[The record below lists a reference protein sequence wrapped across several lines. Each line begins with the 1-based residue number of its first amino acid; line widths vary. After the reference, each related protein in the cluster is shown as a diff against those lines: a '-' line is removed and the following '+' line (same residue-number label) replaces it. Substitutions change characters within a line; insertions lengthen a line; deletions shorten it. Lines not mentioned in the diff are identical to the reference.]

1 MEILL
6 ALLASLIIDM
16 EAAEANIGK
25 GKDAK
30 ENKGFV
36 AELNKITAEIKST
49 QVKIDELEADEK
61 AQEEALASVKAL
73 KAARKPQTVQAGGVV
88 DPVIVVG
95 KDNVIKDPKLGF
107 QNLGD
112 CARAVYNASQGQFD
126 PRLAVISNSNPEL
139 EAAGL
144 RQGNGPEGGFLVPPE
159 FSSAMLEAGTMQ
171 SLDLYKDTTSFNLDK
186 AESITLPAINES
198 SRKDGSR
205 WGGTR
210 AFWAEEEATMTESQP
225 KFREITLRPKELHI
239 FTKASN
245 KLLKNSP
252 IALGQ
257 LLSMIA
263 TDEIAF
269 VKSDA
274 IINGDGVGKPKG
286 IMKSN
291 ALVTVAK
298 KSAQAADTVVLE
310 NTTKMLARL
319 TLRWRAGAVWL
330 INKDVLGQLQEM
342 VVGNHAVFMPQG
354 GVSGLPFSTLHGLP
368 IIETE
373 YNEVLGDKGDI
384 ILTNLKAYVTAQ
396 NGVVQSDSSIH
407 FNFDVNKTAFRWVV
421 SADGQTWAV
430 NKITDFKGSGTTSPY
445 VTLAERT

>member
-6 ALLASLIIDM
+6 ALLASLILQM
-16 EAAEANIGK
+16 ETAEANIGT

-49 QVKIDELEADEK
+49 QAEIDELEADEK
-61 AQEEALASVKAL
+61 AQEEALSTVKAL
-73 KAARKPQTVQAGGVV
+73 KAAPRPQTAKAGGVEP
-88 DPVIVVG
+88 DIEMG
-95 KDNVIKDPKLGF
+95 KDNIMKDPKLGF
-107 QNLGD
+107 ENLGD
-112 CARAVYNASQGQFD
+112 CARAVYNASMGSFD
-126 PRLAVISNSNPEL
+126 QRLQVISNSNPEL

-159 FSSAMLEAGTMQ
+159 FSQAMLEAGTMQ

-186 AESITLPAINES
+186 SESITLPAINET

-210 AFWAEEEATMTESQP
+210 AFWAEEEATMTESEP

-274 IINGDGVGKPKG
+274 VFNGDGAGKPKG
-286 IMKSN
+286 LTTSA
-291 ALVTVAK
+291 ALIAVAK
-298 KSAQAADTVVLE
+298 ESGQAADTVVLE

-319 TLRWRAGAVWL
+319 TLRWKAGAKWY
-330 INKDVLGQLQEM
+330 INKDVLGQLQLM
-342 VVGNHAVFMPQG
+342 VVGNHAVFMPAG

-373 YNEVLGDKGDI
+373 YNEVLGDQGDI
-384 ILTNLKAYVTAQ
+384 VLTNLKAYITAQ
-396 NGVVQSDSSIH
+396 NGTVQSDSSIH

-430 NKITDFKGSGTTSPY
+430 NAITDFKGSGTTSPY